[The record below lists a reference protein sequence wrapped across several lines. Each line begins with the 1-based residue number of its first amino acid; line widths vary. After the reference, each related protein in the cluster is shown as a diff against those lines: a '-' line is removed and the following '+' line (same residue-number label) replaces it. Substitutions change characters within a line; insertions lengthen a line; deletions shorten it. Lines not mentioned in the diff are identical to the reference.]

1 MELKINSF
9 ISEKVK
15 EYNDFILSKE
25 CNKKPSDEELKV
37 YIIENKLLPHECKVC
52 KQKPVWNK
60 KPLDFLLDRRNND
73 ILDNN
78 LENLRFLCP
87 NCFSQIKKNKTIF
100 RSSIRSEGLFCSV
113 CNKRMKYKTISHKTA
128 KCFEE
133 VCKTCRTQEKLKN
146 MLLKANNNQ
155 KEI

>member
-1 MELKINSF
+1 MNAKFANR
-9 ISEKVK
+9 
-15 EYNDFILSKE
+15 N
-25 CNKKPSDEELKV
+25 
-37 YIIENKLLPHECKVC
+37 
-52 KQKPVWNK
+52 QWNK

-87 NCFSQIKKNKTIF
+87 NCFSQIKKNKTI
-100 RSSIRSEGLFCSV
+100 RSSIRSEGLFCSI
-113 CNKRMKYKTISHKTA
+113 CNKRMKYKTNTHKTA